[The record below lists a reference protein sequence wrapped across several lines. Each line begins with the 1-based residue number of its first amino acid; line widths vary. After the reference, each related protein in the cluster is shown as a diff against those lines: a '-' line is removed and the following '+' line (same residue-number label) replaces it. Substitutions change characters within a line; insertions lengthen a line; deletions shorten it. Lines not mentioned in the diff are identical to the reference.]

1 MRVSDIHDSSA
12 ARYFLPDATLD
23 LPFKVAEHTPAL
35 VRIVMDP
42 HSVRHRRLAESPS
55 HRWIHGFH
63 GLVEVDMHRLA
74 MIDSMIAAWLIQLA
88 RDARPGRVVVR
99 QSNPRIREI
108 LRALGITA
116 VVAVE

>member
-1 MRVSDIHDSSA
+1 MRMPEIHDSSA
-12 ARYFLPDATLD
+12 ARYFLPDATVE
-23 LPFKVAEHTPAL
+23 LPFAVTEHTPAL
-35 VRIVMDP
+35 VRITMDP
-42 HSVRHRRLAESPS
+42 LSVRHRRLAEPVS

-74 MIDSMIAAWLIQLA
+74 MIDSMVAAWLIQLA